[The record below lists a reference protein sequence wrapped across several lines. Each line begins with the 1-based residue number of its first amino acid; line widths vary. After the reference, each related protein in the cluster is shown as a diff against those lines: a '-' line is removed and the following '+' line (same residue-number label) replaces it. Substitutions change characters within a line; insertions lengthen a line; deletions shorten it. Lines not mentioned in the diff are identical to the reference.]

1 MKVHG
6 KFEYDLNMKYEYP
19 NYEKK
24 QSFIYLVDHSTA
36 MNKVARDHGNRIV
49 PLAQK
54 IQYP

>member
-1 MKVHG
+1 MNIQIMK
-6 KFEYDLNMKYEYP
+6 
-19 NYEKK
+19 KK